1 MLFIFMLKLIM
12 SNFWKDQLPKGYYD
26 ISIESSKN
34 QQSVQANWHKVTFLK
49 VSDLVN
55 SEEKVLDFACGSGT
69 YLGKY
74 SKNKNNIGVDISASQ
89 IEYANEKYGGKA
101 TFYDLDNFI
110 FEDYKDSFDRVVCLG
125 LLEFIDTI
133 EAKALI
139 KNFISVLKPGGKI
152 IFTTPNF
159 GYSMRIIETILS
171 KFGSVDYSNEYKFKY
186 TQKSLKLLTDSFRFE
201 SVVIKHFMTFA
212 IFTSFINENF
222 ARKINNIIEKVTNH
236 KYGLLILMEIEVE

>member
-1 MLFIFMLKLIM
+1 MLKLTM
-12 SNFWKDQLPKGYYD
+12 SNFWKHQLPKGYYD
-26 ISIESSKN
+26 ISIEGSKN

-55 SEEKVLDFACGSGT
+55 SKDKVLDFACGSGT

-74 SKNKNNIGVDISASQ
+74 LKNENNIGVDISASQ

-101 TFYDLDNFI
+101 TFYDLDNFN

-159 GYSMRIIETILS
+159 GYSMRIIETVLS

-186 TQKSLKLLTDSFRFE
+186 TQQSLRLLIDSFRFE

>member
-1 MLFIFMLKLIM
+1 MFDNMETQKQIAQTKTTALETALLRPLLDTANPEVYTLNKLM
-12 SNFWKDQLPKGYYD
+12 DLYSQSKETTAFNFEEYKG
-26 ISIESSKN
+26 
-34 QQSVQANWHKVTFLK
+34 
-49 VSDLVN
+49 
-55 SEEKVLDFACGSGT
+55 
-69 YLGKY
+69 
-74 SKNKNNIGVDISASQ
+74 
-89 IEYANEKYGGKA
+89 
-101 TFYDLDNFI
+101 
-110 FEDYKDSFDRVVCLG
+110 SFDRVVCLG

-159 GYSMRIIETILS
+159 GYSMRIIETVLS

-186 TQKSLKLLTDSFRFE
+186 TQKSLRLLIDSFRFK

>member
-1 MLFIFMLKLIM
+1 MA
-12 SNFWKDQLPKGYYD
+12 NF
-26 ISIESSKN
+26 N
-34 QQSVQANWHKVTFLK
+34 
-49 VSDLVN
+49 
-55 SEEKVLDFACGSGT
+55 
-69 YLGKY
+69 
-74 SKNKNNIGVDISASQ
+74 
-89 IEYANEKYGGKA
+89 
-101 TFYDLDNFI
+101 
-110 FEDYKDSFDRVVCLG
+110 FEDYKDSFDSVCLG

-133 EAKALI
+133 EVKALI

-152 IFTTPNF
+152 IYYSKF
-159 GYSMRIIETILS
+159 GYSMRIITVLS

-186 TQKSLKLLTDSFRFE
+186 TQKSLRLLIDSFRFE